1 MKRKKEELGSFKILS
16 EKEEQWVRM
25 DVEMD
30 ESLTKMLVI
39 YAKEKMSEKELD
51 ALLINWSFNYILKK
65 LLKLLEE
72 KK

>member
-25 DVEMD
+25 DVEID